1 MDKVLKDNFEY
12 SISFISPR
20 IKMILEKLSEALIS
34 DIQEIRLR
42 AERPV
47 VVVTKSGS
55 SFLTANSKTTYIFSD
70 NCVMATGNEIN
81 DTVNKICGY
90 SMHSHYEDILN
101 GYVTLP
107 NGARVGL
114 CGTAVYEKEQ
124 IKSVK
129 DISCI
134 NIRIPRTVKG
144 VSEQFMETVFTK
156 NISNL
161 IVAGPPSS
169 GKTTMLKD
177 VAYQLSSG
185 RLGKYYK
192 VCVVD
197 ERKELFSTKGEAT
210 ALGPNTD
217 IISGFPKGIGI
228 SMAVR
233 TLSPEVIICDE
244 IGNGCEVEKITEGM
258 NSGVKFILSIHAQNM
273 DELRNKK
280 QLKMLCD
287 TGEFNYIV
295 LLCGSNAPCR
305 IDRIITYN
313 EVLYEN
319 HGYPFDIIGEHRGGA
334 DLCKAN

>member
-1 MDKVLKDNFEY
+1 MDKVLKENYEY

-20 IKMILEKLSEALIS
+20 IRAILTNISESLIS

-47 VVVTKSGS
+47 VIVTKSGS
-55 SFLTANSKTTYIFSD
+55 SFLTSNSKTTYIFSD
-70 NCVMATGNEIN
+70 NCVIASENEII

-90 SMHSHYEDILN
+90 SMHSHYDDILN

-114 CGTAVYEKEQ
+114 CGTAVYEKDQ

-129 DISCI
+129 DIYCI
-134 NIRIPRTVKG
+134 NVRIPRTVKG
-144 VSEQFMETVFTK
+144 VSEQIMENLFSQNV
-156 NISNL
+156 SNL
-161 IVAGPPSS
+161 ILAGPPSS

-177 VAYQLSSG
+177 IAYQLSSG

-197 ERKELFSTKGEAT
+197 ERKELFPSKGEAMS
-210 ALGPNTD
+210 LGPNTD
-217 IISGFPKGIGI
+217 IISGFPKGVGI

-233 TLSPEVIICDE
+233 TLSPEVIVCDE
-244 IGNGCEVEKITEGM
+244 IGSGCEVEKITEGM
-258 NSGVKFILSIHAQNM
+258 NSGVKFILSIHAQNAE
-273 DELRNKK
+273 ELRNKK
-280 QLKMLCD
+280 QLKMLCE
-287 TGEFNYIV
+287 TGEFQHIA
-295 LLCGSNAPCR
+295 LLYGSSAPCR
-305 IDRIITYN
+305 IDRIITCE

-319 HGYPFDIIGEHRGGA
+319 HGHHFDIIGEHRGGS